1 MDVVHV
7 DRAEQTPFAQSVA
20 VGGFDLPH
28 PTARARPVR
37 RAGLLG
43 QASSRGSAFSSRLP
57 GVGVDIVDR
66 GHLPAPAGEGDGVA
80 PGSASRVQNAA
91 GGKRIGALCD
101 RLQFGR
107 GFVRIHGVNPIRYS
121 RS

>member
-1 MDVVHV
+1 MGH
-7 DRAEQTPFAQSVA
+7 VA
-20 VGGFDLPH
+20 VRSIDGHVVRGCSCSCLLE
-28 PTARARPVR
+28 RP
-37 RAGLLG
+37 L
-43 QASSRGSAFSSRLP
+43 
-57 GVGVDIVDR
+57 DIVDR
-66 GHLPAPAGEGDGVA
+66 RPLPATAGEGDGVA